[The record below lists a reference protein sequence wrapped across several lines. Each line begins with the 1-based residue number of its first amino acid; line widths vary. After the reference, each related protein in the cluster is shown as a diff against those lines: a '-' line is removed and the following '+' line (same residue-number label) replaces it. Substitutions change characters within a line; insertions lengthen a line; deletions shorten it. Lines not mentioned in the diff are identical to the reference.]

1 MNETNND
8 KREVIDLD
16 HMEPRPDLKPL
27 FICEYVCDD
36 NGELVMIKT
45 RLARWEGD
53 KRKDTNNQQR
63 MEEKE

>member
-1 MNETNND
+1 MNETNDD

-16 HMEPRPDLKPL
+16 HMEPHPELKPL

-45 RLARWEGD
+45 RLAR
-53 KRKDTNNQQR
+53 
-63 MEEKE
+63 